1 MPPADTSDVME
12 AIEDL
17 LDRSIVPTGYIIE
30 AAGDYET
37 HSTVDLSRIDFDQLR
52 ERFRTGRKQIEAEK
66 LRGSINRKLS
76 DMIRLNR
83 SRMDYQERF
92 EQMIAEYNEAGIDVD
107 VWFNQL
113 IELAGE
119 LNAEDQRAIAEQLSE
134 EELAVFD
141 LLTRPAPEL
150 TAAEKDEVKA
160 IARKLL
166 TTLQQERL
174 VLDWRRRQ
182 QSRAAV
188 KITIQTILD
197 ELPECYEQAIY
208 DQKCEA
214 VYQHIYDCYY
224 GDGNSIYD
232 VAA

>member
-1 MPPADTSDVME
+1 MMD

-17 LDRSIVPTGYIIE
+17 LDRSIVPTSYAINADDE
-30 AAGDYET
+30 AHLA
-37 HSTVDLSRIDFDQLR
+37 VNLSEIDFDQLR

-76 DMIRLNR
+76 EMVRLNKT
-83 SRMDYQERF
+83 RMDYQERF

-113 IELAGE
+113 VELAGE
-119 LNAEDQRAIAEQLSE
+119 LNEEDQRAIAEQLSD

-141 LLTRPAPEL
+141 LMTRPEMDL
-150 TAAEKDEVKA
+150 TTEESAEVKA
-160 IARKLL
+160 ISKRLL
-166 TTLQQERL
+166 TTLKREKL
-174 VLDWRRRQ
+174 VLDWRKREQ
-182 QSRAAV
+182 ARAAV

-197 ELPECYEQAIY
+197 ELPECYEQEIF

-214 VYQHIYDCYY
+214 VYQHIYDSYY
-224 GDGNSIYD
+224 GAGNSIYD

>member
-1 MPPADTSDVME
+1 
-12 AIEDL
+12 
-17 LDRSIVPTGYIIE
+17 
-30 AAGDYET
+30 
-37 HSTVDLSRIDFDQLR
+37 
-52 ERFRTGRKQIEAEK
+52 
-66 LRGSINRKLS
+66 
-76 DMIRLNR
+76 MIRLNR

-141 LLTRPAPEL
+141 LLTRPELEL
-150 TAAEKDEVKA
+150 TEAERNAVKA
-160 IARKLL
+160 ISKELL
-166 TTLQQERL
+166 ETLKRERL

-197 ELPECYEQAIY
+197 ELPECYEQVIY

-214 VYQHIYDCYY
+214 VYQHIYDSYY
-224 GDGNSIYD
+224 GAGNSIYD